1 MNQNHT
7 DNDQEIREF
16 INWIKS
22 KYQLAKLE
30 IYDVQLLVHAARQAN
45 IEVNN
50 QVRTALVLLMTQNGV
65 TPNEA
70 VTLFLEAQR
79 KGDAGF
85 VDQLIDK
92 TLTQIDPHLREAA
105 FLAKAEATAQFYEYF
120 LTSPMDAKA
129 DELVLQNE
137 AQIVSSLDSR
147 KKALAA
153 RFQRLLNPQDRGGVD
168 VEGIVANGNAIAA
181 QQSGAQ
187 RLTPRN
193 PSNILKLPTQQ
204 KEA

>member
-1 MNQNHT
+1 
-7 DNDQEIREF
+7 
-16 INWIKS
+16 
-22 KYQLAKLE
+22 
-30 IYDVQLLVHAARQAN
+30 
-45 IEVNN
+45 
-50 QVRTALVLLMTQNGV
+50 MTQNGV

-92 TLTQIDPHLREAA
+92 TLAQIDPHLREAA

-153 RFQRLLNPQDRGGVD
+153 RFQRLLNPHGGGVD